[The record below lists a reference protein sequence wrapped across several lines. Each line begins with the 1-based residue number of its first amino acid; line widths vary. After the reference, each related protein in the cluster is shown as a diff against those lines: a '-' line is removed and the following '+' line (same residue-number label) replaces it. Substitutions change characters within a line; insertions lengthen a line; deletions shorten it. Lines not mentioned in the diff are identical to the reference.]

1 VREQLTQEQFVAALD
16 EWAGQQVSV
25 RVVTESDDLVAVFR
39 GQLDGRSEEKGP
51 SLFWPVLLIGQ
62 VAHPEK
68 PGVYLHPERFEG
80 ALVHE
85 GGFVLELR
93 QGGVTLNLRRL
104 QRELPTRSRERPER
118 LEGVAFGPYPGP
130 GYSEGG
136 G

>member
-16 EWAGQQVSV
+16 EWAGQHISA
-25 RVVTESDDLVAVFR
+25 RVVTADDDLVAVFR
-39 GQLDGRSEEKGP
+39 GQLGGRSVEKGP

-62 VAHPEK
+62 VDHPEK
-68 PGVYLHPERFEG
+68 PGVYLHPERFED
-80 ALVHE
+80 ALIHE

-104 QRELPTRSRERPER
+104 RRELPTAARERPEM
-118 LEGVAFGPYPGP
+118 LEGVAFGSDPGP